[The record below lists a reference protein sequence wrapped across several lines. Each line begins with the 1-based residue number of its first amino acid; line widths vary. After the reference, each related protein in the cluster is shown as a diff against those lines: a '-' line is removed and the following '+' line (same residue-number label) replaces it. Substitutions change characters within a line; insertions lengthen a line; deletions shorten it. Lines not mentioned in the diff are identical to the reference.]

1 MNRKLVPFVVALG
14 AACAP
19 ASGSDAL
26 VEMGRLSV
34 PDVPIEFGAVAH
46 LPDWSDRG
54 GQSISLAEDGEG
66 RHPFTIRIA
75 GATFDGLVSYREEGG
90 AVRAEWSMAPDR
102 DVELACLVV
111 SGTLPQSRFAGGT
124 ATFDGAEV
132 ALRREDAPAAGLFWG
147 TVRAM
152 SFRDAEGREAFSLSF
167 AEPTQVLLQ
176 DNRRWGTPVYELT
189 TAAGGR
195 PSTSSG
201 SSSAPGRSPPASGA
215 RSRSR
220 SPGRSRAR

>member
-1 MNRKLVPFVVALG
+1 MKRILQAVA
-14 AACAP
+14 AATLSLP
-19 ASGSDAL
+19 ASASDAL

-46 LPDWSDRG
+46 LPDWSGRG

-75 GATFDGLVSYREEGG
+75 GATFGGHASYREEGG

-102 DVELACLVV
+102 DVDLACLVV
-111 SGTLPQSRFAGGT
+111 SGTLPLSRFAGGT

-147 TVRAM
+147 KVRAM
-152 SFRDAEGREAFSLSF
+152 SVRDAEGREAFSLAF
-167 AEPTQVLLQ
+167 PEPTPVLLQ
-176 DNRRWGTPVYELT
+176 DNRRWGTPVYE
-189 TAAGGR
+189 R
-195 PSTSSG
+195 
-201 SSSAPGRSPPASGA
+201 
-215 RSRSR
+215 
-220 SPGRSRAR
+220 RA